1 MGEWTRRRVAVFYLL
16 PEPLIACVL
25 SCSRCRGDDLLN
37 SFRDCML
44 AQVCIKKCGACCHLG
59 TDMAGLDY
67 IKDEGER
74 EQFKSMVGSDGWCVH
89 FDKEERVCTV
99 YEDRPRFCRSGPE
112 VFEDLYKV
120 PREEFVETAQEF
132 CLDSIAEVYGDE
144 SQELDRYLRA
154 IGESLPEAQG
164 DVGAAGGGAP
174 IDDDAP

>member
-1 MGEWTRRRVAVFYLL
+1 
-16 PEPLIACVL
+16 
-25 SCSRCRGDDLLN
+25 
-37 SFRDCML
+37 
-44 AQVCIKKCGACCHLG
+44 
-59 TDMAGLDY
+59 MAGLDY

-89 FDKEERVCTV
+89 FDKEERVCKV

-154 IGESLPEAQG
+154 IGQDSL
-164 DVGAAGGGAP
+164 GALEVDR
-174 IDDDAP
+174 DDDAPPSSPRTSGGMV